1 MNAWLTNVDEP
12 AVLVTVAIVEGSG
25 PRETGA
31 KMLVTRARQ
40 LDTIGGGHLELC
52 AVDLA
57 RAMLDDPTAGATRLE
72 RYALGPTLGQCCG
85 GVVHLAFEVVDDAL
99 RAVLA
104 GLLARTREDCWRL
117 SAIDGA
123 RATVLLDAAGA
134 IVAGNENGTWSA
146 PVTGGATS
154 TVSIIGGHCAASTG
168 NAASSCNASES
179 RSLTDTAAI
188 AASRVPTFVR
198 NNIARAANS
207 TSILRDPTGRR
218 WLLDACPAPRAHL
231 LLFGAGHVGAAIV
244 RTLGELPC
252 TVTWI
257 DEREDMFPATVPA
270 NVTVEATDTPEAL
283 VARAPDGASYLVLT
297 HSHALDQRLSEAI
310 LARPH
315 VGWFGLIGS
324 STKRVQFER
333 RLAARGIAQDR
344 IAAMVCPI
352 GLPGITSK
360 LPAAIAASVC
370 AQLLMVWELQYQ
382 QGQQRQQPRQHQR
395 ITA

>member
-1 MNAWLTNVDEP
+1 MNDWLTIAQEP

-25 PRETGA
+25 PREPGA
-31 KMLVTRARQ
+31 RMLVTRGGQ
-40 LDTIGGGHLELC
+40 HDTIGGGHLELC

-57 RAMLDDPTAGATRLE
+57 RAMLDDATAGATRIE

-85 GVVHLAFEVVDDAL
+85 GVVHLAFEVVDAALGDVLAAL
-99 RAVLA
+99 R
-104 GLLARTREDCWRL
+104 GRGREDTWRV

-123 RATVLLDAAGA
+123 PAALLCDAAGRV
-134 IVAGNENGTWSA
+134 VAGHGDHAGIAPALGRIIHAGAGPGTS
-146 PVTGGATS
+146 V
-154 TVSIIGGHCAASTG
+154 VRDAA
-168 NAASSCNASES
+168 
-179 RSLTDTAAI
+179 
-188 AASRVPTFVR
+188 
-198 NNIARAANS
+198 
-207 TSILRDPTGRR
+207 GRR

-231 LLFGAGHVGAAIV
+231 LLFGVGHVGAAIV

-257 DEREDMFPATVPA
+257 DEREDMFPSTVPA

-283 VARAPDGASYLVLT
+283 VTRAPAGASYLVLT

-324 STKRVQFER
+324 ATKRVQFER
-333 RLAARGIAQDR
+333 RLAARGIAQER

-370 AQLLMVWELQYQ
+370 AQLLMVWEAQ
-382 QGQQRQQPRQHQR
+382 QQQQQHQLSTPAFVPV
-395 ITA
+395 IP